1 MADVVGTHRP
11 GLLLGAAVLVGAEG
25 SALAVLGVLEL
36 ANLHATRV
44 ALAVTTALFFLA
56 LGAGLGACAV
66 GLARVHAWARGP
78 VVAVQLITLLLSYSF
93 WGGETRPVAVALAVV
108 SALAL
113 LGVLH
118 PASTRALAAD
128 DS

>member
-1 MADVVGTHRP
+1 VVDVDEAARP
-11 GLLLGAAVLVGAEG
+11 GPLLGASVLVVLEG
-25 SALAVLGVLEL
+25 VALAVLGVLEL
-36 ANLHATRV
+36 ADLHAARV

-78 VVAVQLITLLLSYSF
+78 VVAVQIITLLLSFSF
-93 WGGETRPVAVALAVV
+93 WGGETTAVAI
-108 SALAL
+108 ALAL
-113 LGVLH
+113 VSTATLVGVLH